1 MTEERLLKWLL
12 LGCGIS
18 CMCGLPAVYMP
29 REWMAVTHEW
39 LGMGKFPEAPI
50 AEYLARLTSG
60 LFALYGLL
68 VVVMAT
74 DVRRYARLITA
85 QAIALAAV
93 SWSSGGIMWFAGMP
107 KWWVIGDI
115 STTTAFAA
123 GVLVLQRLL
132 AAADRRRAGGRVIEL

>member
-1 MTEERLLKWLL
+1 MLKYLL

-68 VVVMAT
+68 VAVMAT
-74 DVRRYARLITA
+74 DVRKYARLIAA

-93 SWSSGGIMWFAGMP
+93 SWSSGAIMWSAGMP
-107 KWWVIGDI
+107 HWWLIGDI
-115 STTTAFAA
+115 TMTTGFAA
-123 GVLVLQRLL
+123 GVLVLQAML
-132 AAADRRRAGGRVIEL
+132 AAADRRGAAGR